1 MGTSNAWPKFEVRN
15 KKTKQETY
23 AELRMLQFLY
33 IDVKFVQVT
42 YEQNEIVS
50 LFYQFL
56 QMWYFLQHIICNQ
69 NMTRALFKN
78 QKKCHST
85 SNLF

>member
-1 MGTSNAWPKFEVRN
+1 
-15 KKTKQETY
+15 
-23 AELRMLQFLY
+23 MLQFLY

-56 QMWYFLQHIICNQ
+56 QM
-69 NMTRALFKN
+69 
-78 QKKCHST
+78 
-85 SNLF
+85 